1 VERRAIVVT
10 RRLPG
15 VPWDDLAK
23 RFRAGASPP
32 EETMPRGEFLARARG
47 ASGILCTLA
56 DRVDEE
62 LMDAAGPS
70 LSVVSN
76 FAVGVNNVDVAGAT
90 RRGIRVCNTPDVLT
104 DATADLGFALLLSAA
119 RKVSDADRYLREG
132 RWTGWDPWGFLG
144 VLIAGKTLGI
154 VGMGKIG
161 AAVARRSRGFSMKIL
176 YNNRRRLS
184 PSAEAE
190 LAASYRDLDPL
201 LEESDFVVL
210 CVPLTKETRGLI
222 SRERIG
228 KMKRTA
234 ELAASYRDLDPL
246 LEESDFVVLC
256 VPLTKETRG
265 LISRERIG
273 KMKRTAVLVNIARG
287 EVVDEEAV
295 ATALAQGRLFG
306 AGLDVYEKEP
316 RVNPLLLSAPSAVL
330 LPHLGSATGET
341 REAMGRLATEN
352 LLAVL
357 DGREPPCPVN

>member
-1 VERRAIVVT
+1 MEARRGRSFPAGGVIVERRAIVVT

-15 VPWDDLAK
+15 VPWDDLAM
-23 RFRAGASPP
+23 RFRAGGSPP

-119 RKVSDADRYLREG
+119 RKVSDADRFLREG

-161 AAVARRSRGFSMKIL
+161 SAVARRSRGFSMKIL
-176 YNNRRRLS
+176 YHNRRRLS
-184 PSAEAE
+184 PSTEAE

-210 CVPLTKETRGLI
+210 CVPLT
-222 SRERIG
+222 
-228 KMKRTA
+228 M
-234 ELAASYRDLDPL
+234 
-246 LEESDFVVLC
+246 
-256 VPLTKETRG
+256 ETRG

-316 RVNPLLLSAPSAVL
+316 RVHPLLLSAPSAVL

>member
-1 VERRAIVVT
+1 MERRAIVVT

-15 VPWDDLAK
+15 VPWDDLAM

-32 EETMPRGEFLARARG
+32 EKTMPRGEFLARARG

-119 RKVSDADRYLREG
+119 RKVSDADRFLREG

-144 VLIAGKTLGI
+144 VLVAGKTLGI

-161 AAVARRSRGFSMKIL
+161 AAVARRSRGFSMEIL
-176 YNNRRRLS
+176 YHNRRRLS

-190 LAASYRDLDPL
+190 
-201 LEESDFVVL
+201 F
-210 CVPLTKETRGLI
+210 
-222 SRERIG
+222 
-228 KMKRTA
+228 
-234 ELAASYRDLDPL
+234 AASYRDLDPL

-287 EVVDEEAV
+287 EVVDEQAV

-316 RVNPLLLSAPSAVL
+316 RVHPLLLSAPSAVL

-352 LLAVL
+352 LLSVL